1 MNNTTRNKVALTPA
15 ITVAIA
21 LAYALTLSGCVVGPN
36 YQRPVIDL
44 PVAYPSAATTDVAPT
59 ASTNWWSIFNDPAL
73 DNMMNE
79 ALKNNLDLV
88 VAAARINEAQAQL
101 GLAVSDQVPTVY
113 ASGSRERNRNS
124 SASGRSA
131 PGQPLDT
138 TTNRVALNVSFEIDF
153 WGKYRRAT
161 EAARADLLSV
171 EANADALRSTMT
183 AQAVQGYFNLLALD
197 AQIAVAHEGIQRGQ
211 EALGMQ
217 KIRLDAGVISDYDYQ
232 QRSAEL
238 DAGLVQ
244 LPPLESQRGK
254 QERALSV
261 LLGRSPRAL
270 MEARLDRSTPITPSS
285 PLIAPSALPSALL
298 LNRPDLREAE
308 QKLIA
313 ANARIGIARAAFFPS
328 ISLTGLFGT
337 ESSALGDLF
346 SGPSRIWNFAGNL
359 TQPLW
364 GAGRLNRQ
372 AEGVEARFDQAVA
385 QYKIAIANAF
395 REVQD
400 AIAAQ
405 RAAREV
411 VDIDTRR
418 VVTLTKTWN
427 LSKLR
432 YENGAASQLDV
443 IDAERGL
450 LQAEQSRIEAE
461 RLYRFAVADLF
472 KALGGSSSV
481 NKKD

>member
-1 MNNTTRNKVALTPA
+1 MNNTACNQTAVA
-15 ITVAIA
+15 VAIA
-21 LAYALTLSGCVVGPN
+21 LVLCGCAVGPN
-36 YQRPVIDL
+36 YQRPLLDL
-44 PVAYPSAATTDVAPT
+44 PGSYPPAAANTTVVPAG
-59 ASTNWWSIFNDPAL
+59 NHWWSIFNDPDL
-73 DNMMNE
+73 DRLMDE
-79 ALKNNLDLV
+79 ALNNNLDLV
-88 VAAARINEAQAQL
+88 VAAARVSEAEAQL
-101 GLAVSDQVPTVY
+101 GLAISDQLPTAY

-124 SASGRSA
+124 AASGRSA
-131 PGQPLDT
+131 PGQPLLT

-161 EAARADLLSV
+161 EAARADLLSIK
-171 EANADALRSTMT
+171 ANGDALRVTMT
-183 AQAVQGYFNLLALD
+183 TQAVQGYFNLLALD
-197 AQIAVAHEGIQRGQ
+197 AQIDVGQQGIKRGQ
-211 EALGMQ
+211 EALSMQ
-217 KIRLDAGVISDYDYQ
+217 KIRLDAGVISEYDYQ

-238 DAGLVQ
+238 DAGLAQ
-244 LPPLESQRGK
+244 LPPLQSQRSK

-261 LLGRSPRAL
+261 LLGRSPRVL
-270 MEARLDRSTPITPSS
+270 MEGKVDRSTPSTPSTPRG
-285 PLIAPSALPSALL
+285 PLIAPSGLPSALL
-298 LNRPDLREAE
+298 LNRPDLIEAE
-308 QKLIA
+308 QKLVA
-313 ANARIGIARAAFFPS
+313 ANARIGVARAAYFPS

-346 SGPSRIWNFAGNL
+346 SGPSRVFNFAGNL

-364 GAGRLNRQ
+364 GAGRLGGQVN
-372 AEGVEARFDQAVA
+372 AAEARNDAAVA

-405 RAAREV
+405 RAARDV
-411 VDIDTRR
+411 VDIEQRR
-418 VVTLTKTWN
+418 VESLTKTWN
-427 LSKLR
+427 LARLR

-472 KALGGSSSV
+472 KALGGS
-481 NKKD
+481 NDAIKKD